1 MKQYKCHA
9 PVGHISPLLCLGELV
24 LFTLH
29 GFVAY
34 GVEQ

>member
-9 PVGHISPLLCLGELV
+9 PVAHILPVLYLDEPV

-29 GFVAY
+29 GFAVS
-34 GVEQ
+34 GLGL